1 MKLEISDNEKQFLI
15 QVVRGVIRA
24 GIEGREYS
32 PPPFQSELFNRK
44 YGLFVSLHKH
54 GELRGCIGYVEGI
67 KPLLQA
73 VIDMA
78 EAAAFR
84 DPRFEP
90 VTKDELDDLEIE
102 ISVLSPLQEIKSI
115 DEIVIGEHGLVIER
129 GFAKGLLLP
138 QVATEYNWDRNTFLE
153 HICVKAGLPKD
164 AWQDPKSKIYTFS
177 AVVFSA

>member
-15 QVVRGVIRA
+15 QVVRDVIRVS
-24 GIEGREYS
+24 IEGGEYS
-32 PPPFQSELFNRK
+32 PSPFQSELFNRK

-90 VTKDELDDLEIE
+90 VTSDELEDLEIE
-102 ISVLSPLQEIKSI
+102 ISVLSPLQEIKSV

-138 QVATEYNWDRNTFLE
+138 QVATEYNWDRETFLE